1 MPLVGKKVPNWNATA
16 YLNGEE
22 VELSSSDYSSGWY
35 VLYFY
40 PLDFTFIC
48 PTEIK
53 GFQSLYKDFEDI
65 GVAVVG
71 ASTDSYHSHNAW
83 LADEKTFPE
92 KISHPIIADTSH
104 GICKDFGV
112 LNEEAGV
119 AYRATVIVDD
129 NDTIRSLAINDLSA
143 GRSPSETL
151 RTVLALQS
159 GGLCGVDWQPGDSF
173 AA

>member
-1 MPLVGKKVPNWNATA
+1 MSLIGKQAPEWFASA
-16 YLNGEE
+16 YCAGKE
-22 VELSSSDYSSGWY
+22 VQLTSKQ
-35 VLYFY
+35 YFY

-53 GFQSLYKDFEDI
+53 SFQAMLKEFEQAEI
-65 GVAVVG
+65 SIIG

-83 LADEKTFPE
+83 FADRTTFPE
-92 KISHPIIADTSH
+92 PITHAVLADTSH
-104 GICKDFGV
+104 NVSKAFNV
-112 LNEEAGV
+112 LNHEMGV
-119 AYRATVIVDD
+119 AYRATLIIDGD
-129 NDTIRSLAINDLSA
+129 EIIRSVSINDLGA